1 MSTELLLADA
11 VIENKIYTIRGE
23 KVMLD
28 RDLAALYGVETR
40 VLNQAVKRNEKRF
53 PPDFM
58 FQLTK
63 TELED
68 WKSQFVISNS
78 GKVMMGLRKLP
89 YVFTEHGVA
98 MLSGVLKSEKAIEVN
113 IQIIRIFNRLR
124 ETVLQNKDILLKL
137 EQLDKKMLN
146 LHFDI
151 RMHDGEIETIFELI
165 REIIAEKQ
173 ASPAPKN
180 PIGFKSAKK

>member
-1 MSTELLLADA
+1 MPTELLLTDA

-28 RDLAALYGVETR
+28 RDLATLYGVETR
-40 VLNQAVKRNEKRF
+40 VLNQAVKRNDKRF

-58 FQLTK
+58 FQMTK

-68 WKSQFVISNS
+68 WKSQLVISNS
-78 GKVMMGLRKLP
+78 SKVTMGLRKMP

-124 ETVLQNKDILLKL
+124 ETVLHNKDILLKL
-137 EQLDKKMLN
+137 EQLDKKVLN
-146 LHFDI
+146 LDFDI

-173 ASPAPKN
+173 PVSAPKN
-180 PIGFKSAKK
+180 PIGFKSAK